1 MYSIVCLFLF
11 IPYIIISSKI
21 LYTFMLFCIRRDFL
35 VSYQTKIH
43 YTSVR
48 SGIQTRAVARM
59 SIHRPVQLS
68 SSSDLFYSFPG
79 LPCAYKR

>member
-1 MYSIVCLFLF
+1 
-11 IPYIIISSKI
+11 
-21 LYTFMLFCIRRDFL
+21 MLFCIRRDFL

-48 SGIQTRAVARM
+48 SGIQNRAVARM
-59 SIHRPVQLS
+59 SIHHPVQLS
-68 SSSDLFYSFPG
+68 SSSDLLYSFPG